1 MIIMIMKSWVRTDT
15 LLGVVANVASHCYYI
30 YATTGHMKYMGFNMD
45 RSQKRIVEMLIT
57 LRNEKGISREKLS
70 EGICTESM
78 YARVEKGE
86 RILDNVTTNRFLSRL
101 GVDQAKY
108 EKFLDY
114 TEYDR
119 WKLRNDIINAI
130 EDDRLKEAEE
140 YLSSYETEDIEDGKV
155 EKQLCLFMRAQILQH
170 RGADDNEIFALYKEA
185 VGITMPRIDEVKLG
199 EMVLSVEELNLALE
213 YKKRTARGQSADRI
227 FSIYEE
233 FFQYIAKAG
242 YDTGV
247 MVKIYPKVVVYL
259 CNDVL
264 NDMETV
270 KEDDRKQLY
279 TRLADLCHKAMEL
292 LMDDN
297 TSFYMIELF
306 EVYEKLLNIMVSV
319 TKDENRIMEYKETIE
334 QIKTW
339 RETLKGVY
347 EQYGVSP
354 YMNDGCYLYREE
366 GVHCINDVIRKRRKM
381 KNMTE
386 KELCDGICSERTVKR
401 AERRETKLQKS
412 ITDELFEKL
421 DMVAEY
427 MNTGI
432 ITDSKE
438 AVNIYEKYRKAINE
452 YDMDMAEKLLDKLQE
467 MLPEHPQNTQILMH
481 SRSVINKKRG
491 DISKEE
497 HIEELKKVIRSTID
511 MDGLNDMEDVYLSQ
525 MENKYIYSIA
535 ITLKEVEKY
544 DEACKFMD
552 VLVKLCRNME
562 KEKVED
568 SFIVMNEVVMYAY
581 ANLIGSMGRYEESN
595 AIAGKLIKL
604 FLKLRRTNLLHLSM
618 FNIAWNQKESDNN
631 IEKYVK
637 DIRRCMSLCSITKNM
652 YYERCYKRELEQSSN
667 STHLDP

>member
-1 MIIMIMKSWVRTDT
+1 MDWQKAIIMIMKSWVRTDT

-30 YATTGHMKYMGFNMD
+30 YAITGHMKYMGFNMD

-233 FFQYIAKAG
+233 FFQYIAKAD

-319 TKDENRIMEYKETIE
+319 TKDENRIMKYKETIE

-386 KELCDGICSERTVKR
+386 KELCEGICSERTVKR

-438 AVNIYEKYRKAINE
+438 AVDLYGRYRKAVNE
-452 YDMDMAEKLLDKLQE
+452 KEIDKAEELIDELQHI
-467 MLPEHPQNTQILMH
+467 LPKHPINTQVLMRA
-481 SRSVINKKRG
+481 RSVIKKRRG
-491 DISKEE
+491 DISKEQ
-497 HIEELKKVIRSTID
+497 HIQELLDVLSNTID
-511 MDGLNDMEDVYLSQ
+511 ISKINDIKEMYLSLL
-525 MENKYIYSIA
+525 ESKCIYSIA
-535 ITLKEVEKY
+535 ITLKEAERY
-544 DEACKFMD
+544 DEAYMCINII
-552 VLVKLCRNME
+552 VQYYLYTE
-562 KEKVED
+562 EQGIAD
-568 SFIVMNEVVMYAY
+568 SFITMYEMVMNAY
-581 ANLIGSMGRYEESN
+581 ASLLGSMGIYKESD
-595 AIAGKLIKL
+595 IISHKLIKL
-604 FLKLRRTNLLHLSM
+604 CLKLRRTNVLHLNI
-618 FNIAWNQKESDNN
+618 FNIAWNKKESDGNMMVYHSE
-631 IEKYVK
+631 IA
-637 DIRRCMSLCSITKNM
+637 RCMELCKLTKNIF
-652 YYERCYKRELEQSSN
+652 YERCYRRELA
-667 STHLDP
+667 

>member
-1 MIIMIMKSWVRTDT
+1 
-15 LLGVVANVASHCYYI
+15 
-30 YATTGHMKYMGFNMD
+30 MD
-45 RSQKRIVEMLIT
+45 KGQKRIIDLLISSR
-57 LRNEKGISREKLS
+57 LDKGISKEQLS
-70 EGICTESM
+70 EGICTASM
-78 YARVEKGE
+78 YAKVEKAE
-86 RILDNVTTNRFLSRL
+86 REIDNVTMNRFLSRL

-119 WKLRNDIINAI
+119 WKIRHDIINAI
-130 EDDRLKEAEE
+130 EDDRLKEAEKF
-140 YLSSYETEDIEDGKV
+140 LSSYETEEGEDRKV
-155 EKQLCLFMRAQILQH
+155 DKQFCLFMRAQILLH
-170 RGADDNEIFALYKEA
+170 READDDEIFALYKEA
-185 VGITMPRIDEVKLG
+185 VGITMPRIDEVKLC
-199 EMVLSVEELNLALE
+199 ELVLSVEELNLALE
-213 YKKRTARGQSADRI
+213 YKKRTARGQSTDRI
-227 FSIYEE
+227 VNVYEE
-233 FFQYIAKAG
+233 FIQYIAKAD

-247 MVKIYPKVVVYL
+247 KVKIYPKVVVYL

-264 NDMETV
+264 NDIETV

-279 TRLADLCHKAMEL
+279 KRLADLCHEAMEL

-297 TSFYMIELF
+297 TAFYMIELF
-306 EVYEKLLNIMVSV
+306 EVYEKLLNIMISD
-319 TKDENRIMEYKETIE
+319 TKDENRVMEYKETIE

-339 RETLKGVY
+339 RDTLKSVY
-347 EQYGVSP
+347 EQYDVSP

-366 GVHCINDVIRKRRKM
+366 GVHCINDVIRKRRKV
-381 KNMTE
+381 KNMTV
-386 KELCDGICSERTVKR
+386 KELCEGICSERTVKR

-412 ITDELFEKL
+412 IVDELFEKL

-438 AVNIYEKYRKAINE
+438 AVNIYERYRKAIND

-467 MLPEHPQNTQILMH
+467 MLPEHPQNTQILIH
-481 SRSVINKKRG
+481 ARSVIKKKRG

-497 HIEELKKVIRSTID
+497 HIEELKEVILSTID
-511 MDGLNDMEDVYLSQ
+511 MSRINDMEDVYLSQ
-525 MENKYIYSIA
+525 MENKCIYSIA

-544 DEACKFMD
+544 NEACKFMD

-562 KEKVED
+562 KEGVED

-581 ANLIGSMGRYEESN
+581 ASLIGSMGRYEESN
-595 AIAGKLIKL
+595 AIANKLIWL

-631 IEKYVK
+631 IVNYVK
-637 DIRRCMSLCSITKNM
+637 DIRRCTSLCRLTKNR